1 MTEAPIRSRRRIAAW
16 LPFAAAICVPLI
28 VLAVMS
34 VFSFRQS
41 EDEAEFRAKRT
52 VQALAEHALRTFRA
66 HDLIIHA
73 VDGHIA
79 GWDWNAINA
88 SRDLHEF
95 FKGLMENAED
105 INTVFVI
112 GPTGREGNSSL
123 VFPLVPT
130 DMTGRPFYRD
140 LRASG
145 GLHVSAP
152 DVGRINKQRY
162 FSFTRRR
169 TTADGRFDGVISVS
183 VNPAYF
189 EAFYNTV
196 TESPTDSV
204 ALVRADGMLLVRV
217 PATPPGGE
225 RVLPRNGGGLMAAI
239 AAQPEIGTFS
249 QRGSVDGIERI
260 YSYRRV
266 GNYPVYATYGLSYD
280 TVWATWRRNMLAYGL
295 VCLTAVGLLIG
306 AAALVRT
313 HNRRESEAAS
323 RYLEETARRMA
334 AEETNRS
341 KDEFLA
347 TLGHE
352 LRNPLSSIS
361 ASAEILRRADIQ
373 DGIAAG
379 AVNIIGRQIEH
390 LRRLLNDLLDVA
402 RSIYGKMHL
411 EPQIVSL
418 TDVAS
423 SVAATYPAAIRGE
436 ISVKVD
442 GPRAWTRADPTRL
455 RQMVE
460 NLVDNAYKYGAR
472 NVSMQATESGDWVE
486 LAVADDGNGIPADL
500 MPTLFEPFVQGKQAL
515 DRSAGGLGLG
525 LALCH
530 RLAVAHGGTLRASS
544 EGPGKGSMFTIRL
557 PMSPAPAAAQRE
569 VAKPTRPAR
578 SRVLVVE
585 DQQDARDSLRM
596 LLEMDDHRVE
606 TASSGREGVAAF
618 DAFGPE
624 VVLVDIGLPEMNGY
638 EVARAIRS
646 RANGDG
652 VRLIALTGYG
662 QPEDQRTSLEAGFD
676 FHLTKPVA
684 YDELKALLERPGLTS
699 TEPPR
704 SEPWPG
710 RRTGT

>member
-1 MTEAPIRSRRRIAAW
+1 MTATATPSRQRIAAW
-16 LPFAAAICVPLI
+16 LPFAAAICVPI
-28 VLAVMS
+28 IILAVMS

-41 EDEAEFRAKRT
+41 EDEAELRAKRT

-105 INTVFVI
+105 VNTVFVI

-123 VFPLVPT
+123 VFPLAPT
-130 DMTGRPFYRD
+130 DMTARPFYQD
-140 LRASG
+140 LRVSG

-169 TTADGRFDGVISVS
+169 TAANGTFDGVISVS

-204 ALVRADGMLLVRV
+204 ALVRSDGTLLVRV
-217 PATPPGGE
+217 PATPAGAD
-225 RVLPRNGGGLMAAI
+225 RMLARNAGGLMAAI
-239 AAQPEIGTFS
+239 ADQPEMGTFS

-280 TVWATWRRNMLAYGL
+280 TVWTTWRRNMLAYVL
-295 VCLTAVGLLIG
+295 VCLTAVGLLVA

-313 HNRRESEAAS
+313 HNRRESEAAR

-352 LRNPLSSIS
+352 LRNPLSSIA
-361 ASAEILRRADIQ
+361 ASAEILRRTNIQ
-373 DGIAAG
+373 DGTAAG

-402 RSIYGKMHL
+402 RSIYGKMQL
-411 EPQIVSL
+411 EPQVVSL
-418 TDVAS
+418 LDVAS
-423 SVAATYPAAIRGE
+423 SVAATYPGAIRGDV
-436 ISVKVD
+436 SVKVD

-460 NLVDNAYKYGAR
+460 NLVDNAHKYGAR
-472 NVSMQATESGDWVE
+472 NVHMHVTDGGDWVE
-486 LAVADDGNGIPADL
+486 LTVADDGNGIAADL

-530 RLAVAHGGTLRASS
+530 RLAVAHGGTLRVAS
-544 EGPGKGSMFTIRL
+544 EGPGKGSKFTIRL
-557 PMSPAPAAAQRE
+557 PMSPAPPAARQE
-569 VAKPTRPAR
+569 PAKPSRPAR

-618 DAFGPE
+618 DAFAPE

-646 RANGDG
+646 RASGNG

-662 QPEDQRTSLEAGFD
+662 QPEDQRSSLEAGFD

-684 YDELKALLERPGLTS
+684 YDELRALLDRPA
-699 TEPPR
+699 PPIPARPR
-704 SEPWPG
+704 SDGWPG
-710 RRTGT
+710 QRTGT